1 MCCCGV
7 LSLLGLTCFELQ
19 MDTEAGGPGGYR
31 EQNSLHQRTV
41 LPDVCQHFVKAIGI
55 HCLHHHRCYVDH
67 FPTGYIVPK
76 SDIMRAAEVTFN
88 LRRENVLF
96 IP

>member
-1 MCCCGV
+1 M

-55 HCLHHHRCYVDH
+55 HCLHHHRCYVDR

-76 SDIMRAAEVTFN
+76 GDIMRAAEIPFN
-88 LRRENVLF
+88 LRSENMLL
-96 IP
+96 IS